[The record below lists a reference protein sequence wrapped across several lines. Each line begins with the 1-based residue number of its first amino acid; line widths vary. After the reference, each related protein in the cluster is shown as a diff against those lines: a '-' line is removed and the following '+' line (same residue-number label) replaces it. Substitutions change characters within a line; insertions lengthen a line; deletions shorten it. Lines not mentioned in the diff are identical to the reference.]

1 MRYRIGVLI
10 FGILRYIGHDCRC
23 PNTTLTK
30 MLFTKSRR
38 PYKRDPWIN
47 IDKLVPAN
55 VSIEQAKRST
65 QDKSDFAAVV
75 DHVVPSATP
84 W

>member
-1 MRYRIGVLI
+1 
-10 FGILRYIGHDCRC
+10 
-23 PNTTLTK
+23 
-30 MLFTKSRR
+30 MLFSKSRR

-47 IDKLVPAN
+47 IAKLLN

-65 QDKSDFAAVV
+65 QDKSDFAALV
-75 DHVVPSATP
+75 DRMVASTTP